1 MTHFVIQ
8 LVQVLPHEELLLF
21 QVLDFASSPA
31 PFHYYAYRIPNLP
44 HFTNMPTEPNLT
56 PSPNY
61 PSN

>member
-44 HFTNMPTEPNLT
+44 HFTNMPTESQT
-56 PSPNY
+56 
-61 PSN
+61 